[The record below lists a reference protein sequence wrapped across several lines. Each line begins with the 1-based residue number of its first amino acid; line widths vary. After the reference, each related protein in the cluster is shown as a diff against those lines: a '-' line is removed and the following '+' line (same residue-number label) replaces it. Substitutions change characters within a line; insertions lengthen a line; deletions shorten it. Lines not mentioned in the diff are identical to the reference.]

1 MELNPKFKLSY
12 NEMCKFQQD
21 CENAVTRCPR
31 YLGYWG
37 FSIDSIYDGH
47 VSAKDLVER
56 WLECYTL
63 WDVGYHLYLSKETL
77 GIIKKYTQDLYHSE
91 RLVKWH
97 RFHMLIGISFLI
109 IPGFIEAAMLGEFS
123 VDNILRGVFWG
134 GQQHQYLCRQQYQ
147 Q

>member
-77 GIIKKYTQDLYHSE
+77 GIIKKYKKHKKKLKSI
-91 RLVKWH
+91 KK
-97 RFHMLIGISFLI
+97 
-109 IPGFIEAAMLGEFS
+109 EFS
-123 VDNILRGVFWG
+123 LEKYSTVDHNVLLTQGAG
-134 GQQHQYLCRQQYQ
+134 GDAGAAIAYCVKMLKNKS
-147 Q
+147 

>member
-63 WDVGYHLYLSKETL
+63 WDGGYHLYLSKETL
-77 GIIKKYTQDLYHSE
+77 GIIKKYKEHKKKLKSI
-91 RLVKWH
+91 KK
-97 RFHMLIGISFLI
+97 
-109 IPGFIEAAMLGEFS
+109 EFS
-123 VDNILRGVFWG
+123 LEKYSTVDPNVLLTQGAG
-134 GQQHQYLCRQQYQ
+134 GDAGAAIAYCVKMLKNKS
-147 Q
+147 